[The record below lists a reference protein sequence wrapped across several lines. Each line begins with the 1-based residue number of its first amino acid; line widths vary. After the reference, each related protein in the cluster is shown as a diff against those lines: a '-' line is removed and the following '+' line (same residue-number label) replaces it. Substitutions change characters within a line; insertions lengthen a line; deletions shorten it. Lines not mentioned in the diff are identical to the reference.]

1 MTFKELNLK
10 DEILSAIEE
19 LGYEQ
24 PMPVQEKTIPFVLE
38 QSADVVALAQTGTG
52 KTAAFGLPLLNL
64 IDPDAERIQALVLAP
79 TRELCIQITNDLK
92 NYAKYLKGV
101 RIVPVYGGED
111 IRVQLRQLDH
121 TPQIVVAT
129 PGRLIDLLKRGK
141 VNLEHIHFL
150 VLDEA
155 DEMLNMG
162 FKEDIETILERT
174 PEDRRTMLFSATMP
188 KEIAA
193 IARNYMKD
201 FEEITVGTKNAGAEN
216 VDHIYYLCQ
225 AKQRY
230 EVLKRIADLNPD
242 IYGIVFCR
250 TRQET
255 KEVAEKLM
263 NDGYNADALHGDLSQ
278 AQRDTVMQKFRVRHI
293 QLLVATDVAARG
305 LDVSDLTH
313 VINYNLPDD
322 VEVYTHRSGRTG
334 RAGKKG
340 VSVSIIHSKEKFKI
354 KQLERTLKKTFE
366 KRPIPNGLEVCKK
379 QLFHLIN
386 RMQQVEVNEEQ
397 IAPYIGQIMSQL
409 EYLDK
414 EELLKRFVSLEF
426 NRFLDYYK
434 DAPDLNI
441 PEKTKEDRDKR
452 EGREGRSGGRGKKTG
467 EKVRLKIKLGN
478 QEGITP
484 KRLLGIINDVTGDK
498 SISIGS
504 IEITSKFS
512 FFDVYADQ
520 VNQLLTATT
529 EVAGTDEEVP
539 LLAEWESGL
548 LKEFV
553 APKSKREAL
562 FAQLCTIEWTGKL
575 ELFFNPEPK
584 AEQKKSLYERTMAM
598 FQDNLTNEAKLTTQ
612 EETTIEL
619 VKQDVKALTRDN
631 RNELNELYQ
640 SRRAIFDQEPSI
652 SKEWEKYIYYEDNY
666 AEPNFLLS
674 LSKAVLNLARSG
686 DDSEELLERLTITL
700 DGTAQ
705 KILARSAT

>member
-64 IDPDAERIQALVLAP
+64 IDPDAERVQALVLAP

-111 IRVQLRQLDH
+111 IRVQLRQLDR

-441 PEKTKEDRDKR
+441 PEKTKEDREKR
-452 EGREGRSGGRGKKTG
+452 EGRESRSGGRGKKTG

-520 VNQLLTATT
+520 VNQLLTAF
-529 EVAGTDEEVP
+529 
-539 LLAEWESGL
+539 SRN
-548 LKEFV
+548 
-553 APKSKREAL
+553 S
-562 FAQLCTIEWTGKL
+562 
-575 ELFFNPEPK
+575 
-584 AEQKKSLYERTMAM
+584 
-598 FQDNLTNEAKLTTQ
+598 NLQVLEAKGSKSF
-612 EETTIEL
+612 EERRA
-619 VKQDVKALTRDN
+619 DRRSFGGDDWG
-631 RNELNELYQ
+631 
-640 SRRAIFDQEPSI
+640 SRRERRDERPARRERRADFSDKPWRKGRER
-652 SKEWEKYIYYEDNY
+652 NY
-666 AEPNFLLS
+666 S
-674 LSKAVLNLARSG
+674 GAR
-686 DDSEELLERLTITL
+686 
-700 DGTAQ
+700 
-705 KILARSAT
+705 KK